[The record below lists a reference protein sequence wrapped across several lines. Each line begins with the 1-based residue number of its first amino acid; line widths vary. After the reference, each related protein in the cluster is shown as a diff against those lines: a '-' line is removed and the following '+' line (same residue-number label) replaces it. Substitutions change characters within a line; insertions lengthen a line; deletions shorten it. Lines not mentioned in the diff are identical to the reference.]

1 VHLQALVER
10 VGPILGFVVCITIVA
25 ELAGQIGVF
34 RTVARGASR
43 LAGGSVLVLWLLV
56 ALVATVSAAVLSL
69 DTTAVLLTPVV
80 LALARQL
87 DLDPELFAYTA
98 VWLANTASLFLPVSN
113 LTNLLAVHQLNGNAG
128 NLTPV
133 GFAALLWPA
142 AVVSAAVTVLA
153 VAVVFRRSLRGRYQ
167 RGAVEP
173 VADRPL
179 LVLATIVAALL
190 GPAFLAGVD
199 VLVAAAVAAGILVFA
214 CLVRRRSLLTWRLL
228 PWKLVV
234 GIAVLFVLVQ
244 FAHDHGLGAVLAR
257 AAGSGVGWTD
267 LVLLTGIGAVGAN
280 VIDNLPA
287 YLALEPTASAISV
300 RLAALLVGVG
310 AGPLISPWASLA
322 TLLWAARCRA
332 ADVSVNWRT
341 FAIRGLL
348 LVPAILVLS
357 VSALWFAQR

>member
-1 VHLQALVER
+1 VHLEALVER
-10 VGPILGFVVCITIVA
+10 VAPILGFVVCITIVA
-25 ELAGQIGVF
+25 ELAGEIGVF

-43 LAGGSVLVLWLLV
+43 LAGGSVLTLWLLV
-56 ALVATVSAAVLSL
+56 VLVATVSAAVLSL

-87 DLDPELFAYTA
+87 DLDPGLFAYTA

-113 LTNLLAVHQLNGNAG
+113 LTNLLAVHQVNGNVV
-128 NLTPV
+128 NLTV
-133 GFAALLWPA
+133 AGFAKLLGPA
-142 AVVSAAVTVLA
+142 AVVSAAITVLA
-153 VAVVFRRSLRGRYQ
+153 LAVVFRRSLRGRYQ
-167 RGAVEP
+167 CGAAEP
-173 VADRPL
+173 VGDRPL
-179 LVLATIVAALL
+179 ILATIVAALL

-199 VLVAAAVAAGILVFA
+199 VLVAAAVAAGILVIG

-234 GIAVLFVLVQ
+234 GIALLFVLVQ

-267 LVLLTGIGAVGAN
+267 LLLLTGIGAVGAN

-287 YLALEPTASAISV
+287 YLALEPTASATYV

-332 ADVSVNWRT
+332 ADVAVNWKT
-341 FAIRGLL
+341 FAIRGVVV
-348 LVPAILVLS
+348 VPVILVLS